1 MAPWRSRSVRRA
13 AYVCAGLSG
22 YYDASGGSGHGFK
35 ISPAVGE
42 LVADLVVK
50 GASGDPDVPETDFRL
65 ERFAAGQLLVSP
77 HPYAGAGEM
86 R

>member
-1 MAPWRSRSVRRA
+1 MIGPAPV
-13 AYVCAGLSG
+13 AGVVLCTG
-22 YYDASGGSGHGFK
+22 FSGHGFK

-65 ERFAAGQLLVSP
+65 ERFAAGQPLVSP